1 MSSLLSSFHQHE
13 AQSVALSVQLNRWS
27 QTMIRVL
34 IQEQEQKLL
43 ASDLPVDD
51 LVEAAS
57 DAEMTGR
64 NLNEPAVSEAEEPA
78 SDDFW
83 GELS

>member
-1 MSSLLSSFHQHE
+1 MSCLLSSFHQHE

-43 ASDLPVDD
+43 AGDLPVDD
-51 LVEAAS
+51 LVDVAG
-57 DAEMTGR
+57 DM
-64 NLNEPAVSEAEEPA
+64 EPVSALTEQAVSEAEEPA

-83 GELS
+83 GDLS